1 MSQDYKDKFGAMDFV
16 INEMRKLSLAD
27 IRSASRNERDEFE
40 RVASGIVKTIREEN
54 AHDRADYIAQCQ
66 SD

>member
-1 MSQDYKDKFGAMDFV
+1 MSQDYKDKFGAMNFV

-27 IRSASRNERDEFE
+27 IRSASRNERDAFE
-40 RVASGIVKTIREEN
+40 CVAAGIVKTIRNEN

>member
-1 MSQDYKDKFGAMDFV
+1 MSQDYKDKYGAMDYT

-27 IRSASRNERDEFE
+27 IRSASRSERDEFE
-40 RVASGIVKTIREEN
+40 RVAAGIVKTIQDEN